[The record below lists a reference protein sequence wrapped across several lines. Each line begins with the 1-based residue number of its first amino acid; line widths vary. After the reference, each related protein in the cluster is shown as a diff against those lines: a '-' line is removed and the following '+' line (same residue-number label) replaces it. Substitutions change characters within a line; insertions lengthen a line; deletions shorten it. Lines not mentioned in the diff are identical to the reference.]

1 MAGNFIEAVRT
12 YREVYHA
19 CTIYEHSHRSSRQH
33 AGTETN
39 RVYTTVVAAY
49 CAHCQLRTPYLGLLA
64 ALTQSANDVFREGEA
79 GINDISSIFSSSS
92 KCALVEHFRL
102 CVGATT
108 FFIAI
113 SAARSSFS
121 MLPRAPHSQLFLV
134 KNNIPR

>member
-1 MAGNFIEAVRT
+1 MRLYVRT
-12 YREVYHA
+12 EKSTMPVRYTSTATVRLVSTLEPK
-19 CTIYEHSHRSSRQH
+19 R
-33 AGTETN
+33 TECIPG
-39 RVYTTVVAAY
+39 TTVVAAC